1 MFAFFVGR
9 RWLLEVIGLGLLM
22 AAIAWWHHA
31 TFEKGIEK
39 QRQED
44 RLEIDRL
51 TRAADLETA
60 RLKGIAD
67 AAEKTRDE
75 EHEQLVTFRQSD
87 PLHGGLC
94 KPAADTGGRRVPE
107 TASAHA
113 EHVDTGTSARN
124 VQPVP
129 ARDPEVSGRRDADVR
144 HMLDVLAGRA
154 DEVSSTLREFQ
165 TREVSGPLAAN
176 P

>member
-1 MFAFFVGR
+1 MTAFFAFFAAR
-9 RWLLEVIGLGLLM
+9 RWLVEVIGLGLLL
-22 AAIAWWHHA
+22 AGIAWWHHA
-31 TFEKGIEK
+31 TFEKGIDR

-44 RLEIDRL
+44 RVEIDRL

-75 EHEQLVTFRQSD
+75 EHNELVAFRQSD

-94 KPAADTGGRRVPE
+94 KPPADTGGRRVSQTPG
-107 TASAHA
+107 AHA
-113 EHVDTGTSARN
+113 EHADAGTAART

-129 ARDPEVSGRRDADVR
+129 ARNPEPSGQRDPDVR
-144 HMLDVLAGRA
+144 HLLDVLAGRA

-165 TREVSGPLAAN
+165 TRQQ
-176 P
+176 